1 MRLSHLLGGLALAA
15 CASPGTP
22 PGGPVDTQAPEI
34 VRIAPDSGR
43 TGVTPR
49 SVIFRFDEVVSERP
63 AGAASLNA
71 LFLISPRDGEP
82 RVGWGR
88 NEIAVRPRRGWKPNT
103 AYTVTLLPGLTDLR
117 GNVRNT
123 GAVMVFS
130 TGQSI
135 PEGSITGT
143 VFDWAEGRILQRA
156 LVEARPR
163 ADTTTVYVTAT
174 DSAGT
179 FTIGNLA
186 GGDYEVRGIADAN
199 NNRALDPR
207 EAWDS
212 VSVALTDSAR
222 IEVLAFVHDSI
233 GARLTSVTV
242 TDSVTLDLRFDNPLS
257 VSSPLS
263 PANVRVLAADST
275 PVPIISVSPP
285 AADTAVAGRVLPSRP
300 LPPRAIIVKLDRQL
314 QPGADYRVSVMDAVN
329 LMGIKRSSDR
339 VVRIAAPAPP
349 PAAAD
354 TTRAPVPTP
363 QPPPPPQPR

>member
-1 MRLSHLLGGLALAA
+1 MRLSRIVAVLVVAA
-15 CASPGTP
+15 CASPGSP

-71 LFLISPRDGEP
+71 LFMISPRDGEP

-88 NEIAVRPRRGWKPNT
+88 NEISVRPRRGWKPNT

-130 TGQSI
+130 TGQTI
-135 PEGSITGT
+135 PEGRITGT

-163 ADTTTVYVTAT
+163 TDTTTVYVTTT

-179 FTIGNLA
+179 FTIGHLQA
-186 GGDYEVRGIADAN
+186 GDYQVRGIADAN

-212 VSVALTDSAR
+212 VSVVLADSAR

-233 GARLTSVTV
+233 GARLTSVNA

-263 PANVRVLAADST
+263 AANVRVLAADST
-275 PVPIISVSPP
+275 PVPITSVSPP
-285 AADTAVAGRVLPSRP
+285 PPDTAVGQSLPSRP
-300 LPPRAIIVKLDRQL
+300 LPPRAITVKLGRPL
-314 QPGADYRVSVMDAVN
+314 LPGADYRVSVSDAVN
-329 LMGIKRSSDR
+329 LIGITRSSDR
-339 VVRIAAPAPP
+339 IVKGPAPAPP
-349 PAAAD
+349 PASAD
-354 TTRAPVPTP
+354 TARVPARTP
-363 QPPPPPQPR
+363 LPPSTPRPW

>member
-1 MRLSHLLGGLALAA
+1 MRLSRVVAALTLAA

-63 AGAASLNA
+63 AGAASLTA
-71 LFLISPRDGEP
+71 LFMISPRDGEP

-88 NEIAVRPRRGWKPNT
+88 NEISVRPRRGWKPNT
-103 AYTVTLLPGLTDLR
+103 AYTITLLPGLTDLR

-130 TGQSI
+130 TGQTI
-135 PEGSITGT
+135 PEGRITGT

-163 ADTTTVYVTAT
+163 TDTTTVYMTAT

-179 FTIGNLA
+179 FTIGNLP
-186 GGDYEVRGIADAN
+186 GGDFEVRGIADAN

-212 VSVALTDSAR
+212 VSVALMDSAR

-233 GARLTSVTV
+233 GARLMSVTV

-257 VSSPLS
+257 VLSPLS
-263 PANVRVLAADST
+263 PANVRVVAADST
-275 PVPIISVSPP
+275 PVPIASVSPP
-285 AADTAVAGRVLPSRP
+285 PPDTAVAGQVRPSRP
-300 LPPRAIIVKLDRQL
+300 LPPRAIIVRLGRPL
-314 QPGADYRVSVMDAVN
+314 QPGADYRVSVIDAVN
-329 LMGIKRSSDR
+329 LIGITRSSDR
-339 VVRIAAPAPP
+339 LVKGPAPAPP

-354 TTRAPVPTP
+354 TARGPAPTP
-363 QPPPPPQPR
+363 QPPPPPRPW